1 MPARCTP
8 ETSVL
13 EIGSGTG
20 EFLAYLQS
28 KNVGRF
34 LGIERDNDAVAFME
48 AGLEGHVHV
57 GDVWAF
63 LEGTSEV
70 PFDRVAMLDVLE
82 HFSVAEG
89 VRLLEKIKGVLQPGG
104 LVVARVPNMGSPWG
118 GIHQFG
124 DLTHKSAFTEKS
136 LEQLGRAAGYETLA
150 LVPQRRG
157 SPFRRFAEDC
167 LHGLLSRILTTPPIV
182 WTPNIIVVWQTVNA
196 GEEK

>member
-48 AGLEGHVHV
+48 AGLERHVHV

-89 VRLLEKIKGVLQPGG
+89 CACWKRSK
-104 LVVARVPNMGSPWG
+104 AFSSPADW
-118 GIHQFG
+118 
-124 DLTHKSAFTEKS
+124 S
-136 LEQLGRAAGYETLA
+136 
-150 LVPQRRG
+150 
-157 SPFRRFAEDC
+157 
-167 LHGLLSRILTTPPIV
+167 
-182 WTPNIIVVWQTVNA
+182 
-196 GEEK
+196 